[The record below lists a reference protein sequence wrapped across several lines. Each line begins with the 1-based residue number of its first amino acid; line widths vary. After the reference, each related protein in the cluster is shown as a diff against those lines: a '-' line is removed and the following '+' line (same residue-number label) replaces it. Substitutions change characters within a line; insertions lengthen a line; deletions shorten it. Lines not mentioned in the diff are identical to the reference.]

1 MATTPLP
8 GVPAPAQPSLG
19 DQLRTAVSLN
29 PVAVTWAVNTALVL
43 AAGFG
48 LRLDRSQAGAITT
61 VSTSLVAVITALA
74 ARPWFIPGI
83 TGATA
88 AVLAAAS
95 AFGLHASGPQVSAL
109 TAGLSAVLML
119 LTHQAV
125 IPVAAHRLGLTA
137 EDILLGKVP
146 PNGRHHALPIE
157 QA

>member
-1 MATTPLP
+1 MTTLPLT
-8 GVPAPAQPSLG
+8 PAPAQPSLG
-19 DQLRTAVSLN
+19 DQLRTSVTLN
-29 PVAVTWAVNTALVL
+29 PVAISWAVNTGLVL

-48 LRLDRSQAGAITT
+48 LHLDRSQAGAFTAMAT
-61 VSTSLVAVITALA
+61 ALVAVITALA

-88 AVLAAAS
+88 SVLSAAS
-95 AFGLHASGPQVSAL
+95 AFGLHASGEQVTAL

-119 LTHQAV
+119 LTHQSV

-146 PNGRHHALPIE
+146 ANGRHHAEPME